1 LLGAGVVP
9 PEELGIVTAASGWSS
24 IYSVGIGVPFAST
37 SNVVGTTNQ
46 TSVSV
51 DFTLDHYLIYD
62 LNKNFFSSIF
72 EIEQGFIRIDPQDQ
86 DALPTQKTADR
97 LRLDLLY
104 TRLMAPRVGP
114 YVRFG
119 LLTNL
124 FESTVLVTE
133 PTFVTKR
140 QLDGTQTTELVL
152 ANDTFDIGDS
162 FAPVLL
168 REGVGVNF
176 RLVRSRL
183 AFLDWRA
190 GLGFRQNRYRG
201 AYVQEDA
208 VEGLLTYRQQESFN
222 QSGLETTIVGD
233 VRLNRL
239 LLNTNLDLFADFE
252 EFDQPTLDWRNT
264 FSWRLTGELSLD
276 YRVDVFRQPQV
287 TEDTQLRQNLLFRYS
302 WGS

>member
-1 LLGAGVVP
+1 
-9 PEELGIVTAASGWSS
+9 
-24 IYSVGIGVPFAST
+24 
-37 SNVVGTTNQ
+37 
-46 TSVSV
+46 
-51 DFTLDHYLIYD
+51 
-62 LNKNFFSSIF
+62 
-72 EIEQGFIRIDPQDQ
+72 
-86 DALPTQKTADR
+86 
-97 LRLDLLY
+97 
-104 TRLMAPRVGP
+104 MAPRVGP

-276 YRVDVFRQPQV
+276 YRVDIFRQPQV
-287 TEDTQLRQNLLFRYS
+287 TEDTQVRQNLLFRYS